1 MKIDL
6 TSLKREKK
14 SQVDLNFL
22 LTLDTINYHGDVIKQ
37 LSPASVTGKLY
48 VMNDKIF
55 LTCEVYTEFQV
66 NCSRC
71 LKSFNYPMDTNI
83 SAELV
88 REDAVEDEDDDEIDD
103 LVYYQDDIID
113 LAEVVR
119 ENIILQ
125 LPMKMLCTENC
136 RGLCSQCGG
145 DLNLHQCECNSAE
158 EEEGEGLDP
167 RLAKLRKLLHQD

>member
-6 TSLKREKK
+6 TSLKREKI

-22 LTLDTINYHGDVIKQ
+22 LNLDTINYHGDVIIQ

-55 LTCEVYTEFQV
+55 LACEVFTEFQV

-71 LKSFNYPMDTNI
+71 LKSFNYPMDTKIN
-83 SAELV
+83 AELV
-88 REDAVEDEDDDEIDD
+88 PEDTVEDDDEIDD
-103 LVYYQDDIID
+103 LVYYQNDIID
-113 LAEVVR
+113 LNEVVR

-136 RGLCSQCGG
+136 KGLCSQCGG

-158 EEEGEGLDP
+158 DEEEEEEVLDP

>member
-1 MKIDL
+1 VKIDL

-22 LTLDTINYHGDVIKQ
+22 LNLDTINYHGDEIKQ

-48 VMNDKIF
+48 VLDDKLF
-55 LTCEVYTEFQV
+55 LTCEVSTEFRV

-71 LKSFNYPMDTNI
+71 LKAFNYPMDTKI

-88 REDAVEDEDDDEIDD
+88 REDAVEDDDEIDD
-103 LVYYQDDIID
+103 LIYYQNDIID
-113 LAEVVR
+113 LAEVVK

-125 LPMKMLCTENC
+125 LPMKMLCSKNC
-136 RGLCSQCGG
+136 GGLCPTCGI
-145 DLNLHQCECNSAE
+145 DLNHQQCECNQAE
-158 EEEGEGLDP
+158 EVEEETVDP
-167 RLAKLRKLLHQD
+167 RLAKLKELLHQD